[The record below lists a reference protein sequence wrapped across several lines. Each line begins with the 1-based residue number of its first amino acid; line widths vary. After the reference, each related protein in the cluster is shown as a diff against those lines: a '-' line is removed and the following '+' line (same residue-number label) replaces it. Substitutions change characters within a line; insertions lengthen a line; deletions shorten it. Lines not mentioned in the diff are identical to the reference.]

1 MCSPELAAPA
11 AVFFFATL
19 SFSPANP
26 YLSDDVDCDIRIQQA
41 AGAFGALKSA
51 LFQQRRVCPLAKRMA
66 YQALVINLLLYG
78 CESWALSAYMDR
90 RLAAF
95 HRRCVRVMT
104 GYTLDMGRVVHEVT
118 GRRTSHAA
126 LYRKLGLPNM
136 RTLLTCRRLQ
146 WLGHVFRMPPTR
158 MPRKVLASWISCPR
172 PVGRPYLSY
181 GHSILTDLAQAHL
194 RGDTW
199 GYVASNRCRWR
210 SLVESL
216 KRSSSRSMRGRRRP
230 CNPCNPLLSPLLS
243 LSLTSASGGNGAQVI
258 PPPPPPPYPHGIMPT
273 PPAYM
278 AHDPDKFWYAQVYS
292 EICDCGHVLKGQLHR
307 YFTSDDSDSDGA
319 GVRP

>member
-1 MCSPELAAPA
+1 MEFEVRSTGWSLGPDRWGFPR
-11 AVFFFATL
+11 
-19 SFSPANP
+19 P
-26 YLSDDVDCDIRIQQA
+26 I

-78 CESWALSAYMDR
+78 CESWALSAYMAR

-126 LYRKLGLPNM
+126 LYRRLGLPNM

-210 SLVESL
+210 SLIESL
-216 KRSSSRSMRGRRRP
+216 KRSSSRSLRGRHR
-230 CNPCNPLLSPLLS
+230 PCNPLLP
-243 LSLTSASGGNGAQVI
+243 LSLTSASGGNGAHVI
-258 PPPPPPPYPHGIMPT
+258 PPPPPPPYPDGSMPT
-273 PPAYM
+273 PPAFM
-278 AHDPDKFWYAQVYS
+278 AHDPDKFWERKFTVRSATVAMFS
-292 EICDCGHVLKGQLHR
+292 RPSCIDISLLMTVTVTVPVHAFDTWTHDANGQILLLILIWIKPNR
-307 YFTSDDSDSDGA
+307 T
-319 GVRP
+319 